1 MNELHAVAQQA
12 LTLMDLTTL
21 NTDDTEEKVIAL
33 AKSAKTA
40 FGSTAAICIYPQ
52 FIPVAK
58 ATLSAQGSTEIK
70 IATVTNFPHG
80 NADVAVAVAET
91 AAAVKLGADEVDVVF
106 PYRALIAGDA
116 EIGFE
121 LVSQCKKACGDSV
134 QLKVIIEVGELK
146 TEELVKQASRICI
159 KAGADFIKTST
170 GKVAVNATPEF
181 ARMMLEVIEEF
192 RDTHTVGFKAAGGV
206 KSAEDARIYMDMAEK
221 IMGKAF
227 VHPNFYRF
235 GASSLLNNLLI
246 TLGED
251 VRASDSSY

>member
-1 MNELHAVAQQA
+1 MNELQTVAQRA

-21 NTDDTEEKVIAL
+21 NTDDTEERVIAL
-33 AKSAKTA
+33 TKSASTP

-52 FIPVAK
+52 FISVAK
-58 ATLSAQGSTEIK
+58 ATLGSQGSAAIK

-91 AAAVKLGADEVDVVF
+91 VAAVKLGADEVDVVF

-116 EIGFE
+116 EVGFE

-146 TEELVKQASRICI
+146 TEALVKHASRISI

-181 ARMMLEVIEEF
+181 ARMMLDVIREF
-192 RDTHTVGFKAAGGV
+192 RDTHKVGFKAAGGV
-206 KSAEDARIYMDMAEK
+206 KSAEDALIYMEMAEQ
-221 IMGKAF
+221 IMGKEF
-227 VHPNFYRF
+227 VSPDFFRF

-251 VRASDSSY
+251 VVASDSRY